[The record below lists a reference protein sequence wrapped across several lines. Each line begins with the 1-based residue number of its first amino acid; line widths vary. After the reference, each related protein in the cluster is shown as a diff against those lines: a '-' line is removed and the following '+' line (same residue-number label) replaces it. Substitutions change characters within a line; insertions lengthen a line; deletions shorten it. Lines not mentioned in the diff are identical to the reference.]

1 MEVRIFCLSPC
12 NGTVASK
19 GWVLK
24 YHLTAVYFLKI
35 VDSMVCISP
44 LINRTHFQ
52 EAFENTE
59 TLSLPV
65 LTKKKFFFCLLS
77 FGPLI
82 VILKPS
88 LKRETLSLTS
98 LVRQLNRDAS
108 HDLILDVSCPGTLQF
123 RTEGHSI
130 HARIF

>member
-65 LTKKKFFFCLLS
+65 LTKKKIFFLF
-77 FGPLI
+77 I
-82 VILKPS
+82 VFWPS
-88 LKRETLSLTS
+88 HCHFKAIFEKRDIVFDFSGET
-98 LVRQLNRDAS
+98 
-108 HDLILDVSCPGTLQF
+108 
-123 RTEGHSI
+123 TEQRCFS
-130 HARIF
+130 